1 MHSCARPSCPR
12 GLVRCISPIVSPLW
26 RSEHNRRVA
35 SCAYGLS
42 YMHTRTSFCP
52 SPHAAPTPK
61 TERGRRRE
69 PGVSKRWRAHA
80 NIEKRRCASRRCRPW
95 PPRHEKR
102 PPLWAANPARVS
114 TGVASAGRVCNPSNA
129 RTPLVDHALKSLH
142 RCCVPMA
149 CVPRVAR
156 FTMRGRR
163 PSSTLYGQEPKPY
176 GYVECL
182 CGRRTSSR
190 ARRSATSVVVGR
202 PCAHCIGRRHCA
214 RWCTRCTH
222 SARNNRSPN
231 IRALR
236 HACSSPPTPSEIQ
249 RESDEPHGRR
259 VRRRLPTLDLR
270 SRSSAGG
277 GARTQRVSRMCC
289 KCSQKCDASRRC
301 VHGRGNPSEVTTTSH
316 LQILQPSACRWAAR
330 TVPSNC
336 GVAVS
341 TRVASIPSPL
351 R

>member
-1 MHSCARPSCPR
+1 MRLASVSPVAAAARKTSAPVGREPRPSVHGRSVGGTCLQPKQR
-12 GLVRCISPIVSPLW
+12 THPSCGSRLKKPSPLL
-26 RSEHNRRVA
+26 RAHGVRA
-35 SCAYGLS
+35 SC
-42 YMHTRTSFCP
+42 
-52 SPHAAPTPK
+52 
-61 TERGRRRE
+61 
-69 PGVSKRWRAHA
+69 
-80 NIEKRRCASRRCRPW
+80 
-95 PPRHEKR
+95 
-102 PPLWAANPARVS
+102 S
-114 TGVASAGRVCNPSNA
+114 T
-129 RTPLVDHALKSLH
+129 
-142 RCCVPMA
+142 
-149 CVPRVAR
+149 

-163 PSSTLYGQEPKPY
+163 PSSTVYGQEPKPY

-249 RESDEPHGRR
+249 RESDEPQGRR

-316 LQILQPSACRWAAR
+316 PQILQPSACRWAAR